1 MSRSASS
8 FHPRH
13 SSIPKGL
20 TNSKWFQPELL
31 KHLDDEGVDVALD
44 SIQVF
49 VRPDT
54 LRFVLE
60 AALGLRGCTE
70 LLLSCESTDSSTRR
84 S

>member
-1 MSRSASS
+1 MSRSAGS

-13 SSIPKGL
+13 SSTPKGL
-20 TNSKWFQPELL
+20 TNSQWFQPELL

-44 SIQVF
+44 SIQQF

-54 LRFVLE
+54 LGFVLE
-60 AALGLRGCTE
+60 TALELRGCTE
-70 LLLSCESTDSSTRR
+70 LLLSCEPTDFSTRR